1 MRTQLTVRL
10 LIIGVFLILSCE
22 RQKPSSEITEKL
34 FAPTPVYDSI
44 AAKKYGAD
52 DYGMKKYVMAFL
64 KRGTNRSLESAK
76 ASEIMTAHLK
86 NINRMAEEGKLII
99 AGPFFGSGD
108 LRGIYIFDVQSIEEA
123 EGLTN
128 TDPAIQAGTL
138 EMELMEWY
146 GPAGLMALGDLQKSL
161 TKKSIIE

>member
-1 MRTQLTVRL
+1 METQQTVRL
-10 LIIGVFLILSCE
+10 LIIGAFLIVSCE
-22 RQKPSSEITEKL
+22 GQKSTSEITEKL
-34 FAPTPVYDSI
+34 SGLSPKYDSI
-44 AAKKYGAD
+44 SAKKYGAD

-64 KRGTNRSLESAK
+64 KRGPNRSLDSAK

-123 EGLTN
+123 EALTN

-146 GPAGLMALGDLQKSL
+146 GPAGLMALEDLQKSL

>member
-1 MRTQLTVRL
+1 MSNLHILYL
-10 LIIGVFLILSCE
+10 LSAGIVLLLSCE
-22 RQKPSSEITEKL
+22 QQRPSSEIDNELTDV
-34 FAPTPVYDSI
+34 APAYNSI
-44 AAKKYGAD
+44 TAKKYGAD

-64 KRGTNRSLESAK
+64 RRGPNKSLDSAK

-86 NINRMAEEGKLII
+86 NINRMAEEGKLVV

-108 LRGIYIFDVQSIEEA
+108 LRGIYIFDAQSIEEA
-123 EGLTN
+123 EALTN

-146 GPAGLMALGDLQKSL
+146 GSAGLMGLGELHKSL
-161 TKKSIIE
+161 AKKSIID

>member
-1 MRTQLTVRL
+1 MEIQPIVRL
-10 LIIGVFLILSCE
+10 MIMSTLLLLSCE
-22 RQKPSSEITEKL
+22 QQRPTSEIEIEL
-34 FAPTPVYDSI
+34 PVAAPAYDSV

-64 KRGTNRSLESAK
+64 RRGSNRNLDAAR

-108 LRGIYIFDVQSIEEA
+108 LRGIYIFDVQSIDEA
-123 EGLTN
+123 ETLTN
-128 TDPAIQAGTL
+128 TDPAIEAGTL